1 LLLFGG
7 WISWIFIKFLLVLK
21 GSVFHFCLDFAKKG
35 EYCKLC
41 RENPTTRLNK
51 TKILH
56 PKGRGEDKKTMKTN
70 RLLALFNLRPIET
83 ELFSRLFTGGVLTAS
98 ELAKQV
104 GISRTSVYDLL
115 SHLIEIGLVSET
127 LKGSTKVFVAC
138 PPPKIQL
145 LLEEK
150 QKEIIIAQKE
160 LENLKQAYQNQAKSL
175 TPKLQLYTGQK
186 ELRQMMKDMLLYR
199 NLTVLAYW
207 PIKKMLELLGSEFIK
222 DFHQKRLAQNIS
234 LKVIWP
240 KDQIPELK
248 KYPFLLANQNLK
260 REVKIAPAGI
270 DFSLGYS
277 IYGNTVR
284 FISSSKE
291 SFGFLVESLELSE
304 MMKSQFMVIWQQ
316 AKDLTKKN

>member
-1 LLLFGG
+1 
-7 WISWIFIKFLLVLK
+7 
-21 GSVFHFCLDFAKKG
+21 
-35 EYCKLC
+35 
-41 RENPTTRLNK
+41 
-51 TKILH
+51 
-56 PKGRGEDKKTMKTN
+56 MKTN